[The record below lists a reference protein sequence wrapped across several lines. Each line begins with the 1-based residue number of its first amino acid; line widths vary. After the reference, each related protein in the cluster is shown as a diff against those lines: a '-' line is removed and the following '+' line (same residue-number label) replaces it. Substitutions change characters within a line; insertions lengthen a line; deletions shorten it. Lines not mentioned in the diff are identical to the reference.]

1 MPNKENLDPEALQLC
16 YLHSNWLYPKI
27 IKRVGGS
34 EREWSKVDHIYSPI
48 RGNKQYT
55 IIIK

>member
-27 IKRVGGS
+27 IKRVRGGGVGGAGGGG
-34 EREWSKVDHIYSPI
+34 R
-48 RGNKQYT
+48 
-55 IIIK
+55 

>member
-27 IKRVGGS
+27 IKRVRGVGEEG
-34 EREWSKVDHIYSPI
+34 EREWCKVDHIYSPI
-48 RGNKQYT
+48 RGNV
-55 IIIK
+55 IFF